1 MPNDY
6 EYDLFIS
13 YRRTDAVMRWIK
25 NHFHPLIR
33 AWLSE
38 NLTRDPKI
46 FIDWE
51 QETGVD
57 WPTNI
62 RVALQKSRYLVAIWS
77 PQYFTSEWCVAEWE
91 SMLQREKLLG
101 MRSEQNTKGLVYS
114 VVYSDGNSFPHHAK
128 TTINVVMEPTWR
140 HPHVQFNQSLA
151 YLDFDKKI
159 QEIAEELSS
168 WINTAPQYRDDWPVV
183 LPSVCQG
190 RQIQL
195 PRF

>member
-1 MPNDY
+1 MSNDY

-13 YRRTDAVMRWIK
+13 YKRTDAVMGWIK
-25 NHFHPLIR
+25 NHFHPQIR
-33 AWLSE
+33 SWLSE

-62 RVALQKSRYLVAIWS
+62 RVALQRSRYLVAIWS
-77 PQYFTSEWCVAEWE
+77 PQYFTSKWCVAEWE
-91 SMLQREKLLG
+91 SMLHREKLLG
-101 MRSEQNTKGLVYS
+101 MRSDQNTKGLVYS
-114 VVYSDGNSFPHHAK
+114 VVYSDGESFPQHAK
-128 TTINVVMEPTWR
+128 TTINVIMEPKWR

-159 QEIAEELSS
+159 QEIAEELST

-183 LPSVCQG
+183 LPSVSQG
-190 RQIQL
+190 KQIQL